1 MAIDASIP
9 LQAQGINVAKMID
22 DGSQIGQ
29 IWQQQRL
36 NKELDRIYN
45 ESQGDV
51 DKMLQLGQRSQMAR
65 YVVPQIQAQQAA
77 RQKNLLDQQKTIAEI
92 ANTTA
97 QANERT
103 ANAGNTTF
111 DTSQKKYGAIQG
123 AFQQAAMTGDKGTV
137 LLALDALQRTGAIT
151 PEDYAH
157 NFKVVSVMSPDEI
170 KQYATGSG
178 LLNKDLAPYL
188 SQTKN
193 NEADNAT
200 SVANNIRTTDAS
212 RYATDTAAATADKNR
227 IQDKILAEQKLAME
241 RGEFETMTGTDGK
254 AYAVYKDGRV
264 EPLLLKS
271 GEAFTPQPKGTN
283 KETQLQMIKR
293 KESAQNHASA
303 SAQAASG
310 ATLAANIA
318 NRYVQGG
325 YNPAKFALESRIPGT
340 EAYGIAKD
348 LESLKSNAFLSRS
361 DQMRGLGA
369 LTETEGARLISSVSP
384 LDPMQSSEKFLSD
397 LKNVAGTFSDI
408 AKSNRD
414 KAQLYANP
422 NGNIAN
428 PTIAPAK
435 NTEQNVTIP
444 KGAYMTLSDVKAS
457 AMNAGISVEEAIQRL
472 QSKGVTI
479 R

>member
-1 MAIDASIP
+1 MLDE
-9 LQAQGINVAKMID
+9 
-22 DGSQIGQ
+22 GSQIGQ
-29 IWQQQRL
+29 LWQQQRL

-51 DKMLQLGQRSQMAR
+51 NKMLSLGQQSQMAR
-65 YVVPQIQAQQAA
+65 YIVPQIQAQQAA
-77 RQKNLLDQQKTIAEI
+77 SQKNLLDQQKTLAEI

-212 RYATDTAAATADKNR
+212 RHATDTAAATADKNR
-227 IQDKILAEQKLAME
+227 AQDAQQFSQKQQLDEWLAKNKPIGTEMGNDGYMYAIYPGGKGVRISDE
-241 RGEFETMTGTDGK
+241 RG
-254 AYAVYKDGRV
+254 
-264 EPLLLKS
+264 
-271 GEAFTPQPKGTN
+271 
-283 KETQLQMIKR
+283 
-293 KESAQNHASA
+293 
-303 SAQAASG
+303 
-310 ATLAANIA
+310 
-318 NRYVQGG
+318 
-325 YNPAKFALESRIPGT
+325 
-340 EAYGIAKD
+340 
-348 LESLKSNAFLSRS
+348 
-361 DQMRGLGA
+361 
-369 LTETEGARLISSVSP
+369 SP
-384 LDPMQSSEKFLSD
+384 
-397 LKNVAGTFSDI
+397 
-408 AKSNRD
+408 
-414 KAQLYANP
+414 
-422 NGNIAN
+422 
-428 PTIAPAK
+428 
-435 NTEQNVTIP
+435 
-444 KGAYMTLSDVKAS
+444 
-457 AMNAGISVEEAIQRL
+457 IQV
-472 QSKGVTI
+472 QSKGSNSMVASQNEEKQRISRVNAVLDEIQGILPQATASYAGRGIDLLARGVGLATPGDVATGKLGTLGGQLVALMPKMSGPQSDKDVAMYKQMAGQLDDPTIPLQVRQAALETI
-479 R
+479 RSLNNKYAEMNSQRPATVPYRNDAPTNAQPQNQAKLNNILFGK

>member
-9 LQAQGINVAKMID
+9 LQAQGINVAKMLD
-22 DGSQIGQ
+22 EGSQIGQ
-29 IWQQQRL
+29 LWQQQRL

-51 DKMLQLGQRSQMAR
+51 NKMLQLGQQSQMAR

-77 RQKNLLDQQKTIAEI
+77 RQKNLLDQQKTLAEI

-227 IQDKILAEQKLAME
+227 AQDAQQFSQKQQLDEWLAKNKPIGTEMGNDGYMYAIYPGGKGVRISDE
-241 RGEFETMTGTDGK
+241 RGSPIQ
-254 AYAVYKDGRV
+254 V
-264 EPLLLKS
+264 
-271 GEAFTPQPKGTN
+271 QPKGSNSTVASQN
-283 KETQLQMIKR
+283 EEKQRISRVNAVLDEIQGILPQATASYAGRGIDLLARGVGLATPGDVATGKLGTLGGQLVALMPKMSGPQSDKDVAMYKQMAGQLDDPTIPLQVR
-293 KESAQNHASA
+293 
-303 SAQAASG
+303 QAA
-310 ATLAANIA
+310 
-318 NRYVQGG
+318 
-325 YNPAKFALESRIPGT
+325 LE
-340 EAYGIAKD
+340 
-348 LESLKSNAFLSRS
+348 
-361 DQMRGLGA
+361 
-369 LTETEGARLISSVSP
+369 
-384 LDPMQSSEKFLSD
+384 
-397 LKNVAGTFSDI
+397 
-408 AKSNRD
+408 
-414 KAQLYANP
+414 
-422 NGNIAN
+422 
-428 PTIAPAK
+428 
-435 NTEQNVTIP
+435 
-444 KGAYMTLSDVKAS
+444 
-457 AMNAGISVEEAIQRL
+457 
-472 QSKGVTI
+472 TI
-479 R
+479 RSLNNKYAEMNSQRPATVPYRNDAPTNTQPQNQAKLNNILFGK

>member
-45 ESQGDV
+45 ESQGNV
-51 DKMLQLGQRSQMAR
+51 DKMLQLGQQSQMAR

-77 RQKNLLDQQKTIAEI
+77 RQKNLLDQQKTLAEI

-227 IQDKILAEQKLAME
+227 AQDAQQFSQKQQLDEWLAKNKPIGTEMGNDGYMYAIYPGGKGVRILDE
-241 RGEFETMTGTDGK
+241 RG
-254 AYAVYKDGRV
+254 
-264 EPLLLKS
+264 
-271 GEAFTPQPKGTN
+271 TPIQVQPKGSNSTVASQN
-283 KETQLQMIKR
+283 EEKQRISRVNAVLDEIQGILPQATASYAGRGIDLLARGVGLATPGDVATGKLGTLGGQLVALMPKMSGPQSDKDVAMYKQMAGQLDDPTIPLQVR
-293 KESAQNHASA
+293 
-303 SAQAASG
+303 QAA
-310 ATLAANIA
+310 
-318 NRYVQGG
+318 
-325 YNPAKFALESRIPGT
+325 LE
-340 EAYGIAKD
+340 
-348 LESLKSNAFLSRS
+348 
-361 DQMRGLGA
+361 
-369 LTETEGARLISSVSP
+369 
-384 LDPMQSSEKFLSD
+384 
-397 LKNVAGTFSDI
+397 
-408 AKSNRD
+408 
-414 KAQLYANP
+414 
-422 NGNIAN
+422 
-428 PTIAPAK
+428 
-435 NTEQNVTIP
+435 
-444 KGAYMTLSDVKAS
+444 
-457 AMNAGISVEEAIQRL
+457 
-472 QSKGVTI
+472 TI
-479 R
+479 RSLNNKYAEMNTQKAVTVPYRNDASGNTQPQNQAKLNNILFGR